1 MKRTFAVVL
10 VISLFFLW
18 GFAHNLNP
26 ILIPHLK
33 KALQLSDFQSAF
45 VDSSFFLAYFTMAL
59 PAGFFMKKFGYKA
72 GIITG
77 LLLFSAGAML
87 FLPAADVRTFGLF
100 LLALF
105 IIASGLTF
113 LETAA
118 NPYIIA
124 LGDAQTGTQRLNLA
138 QSFNGLAATVAPLI
152 GGTFILTG
160 KQFVASENISSSGAA
175 LQAFLNEEAAQVKLP
190 YLIISLFVLAVAII
204 FWRLHLPK
212 ITEEEEMAVE
222 KPKGSIW
229 KHKNLITG
237 IVTQFF
243 YVGAQ
248 VGISSFF
255 IRFLGKTAEIP
266 EKSAAYYL
274 SIALL
279 FFMIGRFVGTF
290 LMKYFE
296 PRKLL
301 LSYSIACIALL
312 LVAISAGGMLSVYC
326 LIGVEFFMSI
336 MFPTI
341 FSLSIVGL
349 GTHSKLGSSLLIMSI
364 VGGAIIPL
372 IMGKVSDASSIQIA
386 YIVPAIC
393 FLFVTYFSITT
404 GKKLSAIQKG

>member
-160 KQFVASENISSSGAA
+160 KQFVASENISSSGAE

-212 ITEEEEMAVE
+212 ITEEEEMAAE

-312 LVAISAGGMLSVYC
+312 LVAISAGGMISVYC

-404 GKKLSAIQKG
+404 GKKLIAIQKG